1 MQAYDAAAAKL
12 VAMSDRLVQCAKYR
26 KQLRGLEQPPFPGAL
41 GQRIFENISQQ
52 AWNEWQE
59 RSVEVMQ
66 KKSLS
71 MGDPQSRKLLQQ
83 EMETFLFET
92 PAPAPSTAAPDAPLA
107 EGMVMCAKIGKPAPR
122 LRQPPFPGPLGQR
135 IFEHI
140 SEEGFKLWEAQATII
155 MNHYGLSM
163 ADPEARK
170 FLMKQMEDFFFGPG
184 AQLPADWIPPAAG
197 GKGGG
202 SKGAPAPRRK

>member
-1 MQAYDAAAAKL
+1 
-12 VAMSDRLVQCAKYR
+12 MSDRLVKCAKYG

-41 GQRIFENISQQ
+41 GQRIFENVSQQ

-59 RSVEVMQ
+59 HSVELMQ

-71 MGDPQSRKLLQQ
+71 MGDPQSRKLLLQ
-83 EMETFLFET
+83 EMEKFLFET
-92 PAPAPSTAAPDAPLA
+92 PAAAAAAPAAAAGAPLA
-107 EGMVMCAKIGKPAPR
+107 EGLVLCAKVGKPLPR
-122 LRQPPFPGPLGQR
+122 LKQPPFPGPLGQR
-135 IFEHI
+135 IFENV
-140 SEEGFKLWEAQATII
+140 SEEGFKLWEGQATII

-202 SKGAPAPRRK
+202 GKGAPSPRRK

>member
-1 MQAYDAAAAKL
+1 
-12 VAMSDRLVQCAKYR
+12 MSDRLVKCAKYG
-26 KQLRGLEQPPFPGAL
+26 KELRGLEQPPFPGPL
-41 GQRIFENISQQ
+41 GQRIFESISQQ

-59 RSVEVMQ
+59 RSVELMQ
-66 KKSLS
+66 AKRLS
-71 MGDPQSRKLLQQ
+71 MGDPQSRKLLLK

-92 PAPAPSTAAPDAPLA
+92 PVVPEAAPDTPVA
-107 EGMVMCAKIGKPAPR
+107 EGMVLCAKVGKLLPR
-122 LRQPPFPGPLGQR
+122 MKQPPFPGPLGQR
-135 IFEHI
+135 IYESV
-140 SEEGFKLWEAQATII
+140 SEEGFNLWEGQATII

-184 AQLPADWIPPAAG
+184 AQLPADWIPPGAG

-202 SKGAPAPRRK
+202 GKGAPAPRSK

>member
-1 MQAYDAAAAKL
+1 MN
-12 VAMSDRLVQCAKYR
+12 DRLVKCAKHG

-41 GQRIFENISQQ
+41 GQRIYDSISQQ

-59 RSVEVMQ
+59 HSVELMQ
-66 KKSLS
+66 AKRLS
-71 MGDPQSRKLLQQ
+71 MGDPQSRKLLLK
-83 EMETFLFET
+83 EMETFLFDT
-92 PAPAPSTAAPDAPLA
+92 PVVPEAPQADAPVP
-107 EGMVMCAKIGKPAPR
+107 EGMVLCAKVGKLLPR
-122 LRQPPFPGPLGQR
+122 MQQPPFPGPLGQR
-135 IFEHI
+135 IYESV
-140 SEEGFKLWEAQATII
+140 SEEGFKLWEGQATIT

-184 AQLPADWIPPAAG
+184 AQLPADWIPAAAG

-202 SKGAPAPRRK
+202 GKGAPAARRK

>member
-1 MQAYDAAAAKL
+1 MT
-12 VAMSDRLVQCAKYR
+12 DRLVQCAKYG

-59 RSVEVMQ
+59 RSVEVMKQ
-66 KKSLS
+66 KRLS
-71 MGDPQSRKLLQQ
+71 MGDPQSRKLLLR
-83 EMETFLFET
+83 EMEAFLFET
-92 PAPAPSTAAPDAPLA
+92 PVVPEVPAGPLA
-107 EGMVMCAKIGKPAPR
+107 EGMVLCAKLGKPGRR
-122 LRQPPFPGPLGQR
+122 LGQPPFPGPLGQR
-135 IFEHI
+135 IFENV
-140 SEEGFKLWEAQATII
+140 SEEGFKLWEGQATII

-184 AQLPADWIPPAAG
+184 AQLPADWMPPAAG

-202 SKGAPAPRRK
+202 GGKGAPAPRRK

>member
-1 MQAYDAAAAKL
+1 
-12 VAMSDRLVQCAKYR
+12 MSDRLVTCAKYG

-41 GQRIFENISQQ
+41 GQRIFEAISQQ

-66 KKSLS
+66 AKGLS
-71 MGDPQSRKLLQQ
+71 MGDPQARKQLMR
-83 EMETFLFET
+83 EMEAFLFET
-92 PAPAPSTAAPDAPLA
+92 PVVPEAPKDAPVA
-107 EGMVMCAKIGKPAPR
+107 AGMVLCAKIGKVLPR
-122 LRQPPFPGPLGQR
+122 LEKPPFPGALGER
-135 IFEHI
+135 IFEQV
-140 SEEGFKLWEAQATII
+140 SEEGFALWEGQATII

-184 AQLPADWIPPAAG
+184 AQLPADWIPQAAG

-202 SKGAPAPRRK
+202 GKGAPAPRRK

>member
-1 MQAYDAAAAKL
+1 
-12 VAMSDRLVQCAKYR
+12 MSDRLVKCAKHG
-26 KQLRGLEQPPFPGAL
+26 KELRGLEQPPFPGAL
-41 GQRIFENISQQ
+41 GQRIFESVSQQ

-59 RSVEVMQ
+59 HSVALMQ
-66 KKSLS
+66 KQGLS
-71 MGDPQSRKLLQQ
+71 MGDPQARKLLLQ
-83 EMETFLFET
+83 EMERFLFET
-92 PAPAPSTAAPDAPLA
+92 PVAAPSAAAAGAPPP
-107 EGMVMCAKIGKPAPR
+107 EGTLLCAKIGKPLPR
-122 LRQPPFPGPLGQR
+122 LKQPPFPGALGQR
-135 IFEHI
+135 IFENV

-202 SKGAPAPRRK
+202 GKGAPAPRRK